1 MGSGSGA
8 RLVAGTGRAVPGG
21 MRLVF
26 DRGTIVL
33 LGLDHP
39 EGRPGNP
46 ADLPGA
52 LWDPRIAALRCPA
65 RFHCALVAELH
76 RQGVRFADEVSGP
89 PAVLTNPMPAVA
101 LRPYQEAALAAWELS
116 GKRGTAVL
124 PTGAGKTRLA
134 IAAMAREKVPTL
146 CLVPTRV
153 LLDQWA
159 RTIEELLGVVPGRL
173 GDGERRIDRITVATS
188 ESAWRH
194 MHRLGNQFELLVVDE
209 AHHFGAGLRDEAL
222 DMCTAPLRLGLTA
235 TKPRGQAGRHLDELV
250 GPTVYE
256 LRVDDLT
263 GEFLAPFDT
272 IVLHLDL
279 TTAERDEYEALMAVF
294 RDVMHRFRQYHPGA
308 TWDEFAKIAG
318 QTDEG
323 RRAVAAWRR
332 ARKITAFPAAKR
344 AMVGRL
350 LERHRAARAIVFTAD
365 NPTAYAISREH
376 LIMPLTCDIKR
387 KERERVLSLF
397 KEGRLRALVSAQVL
411 NEGLDVPDA
420 EVGIVVAG
428 SKGEREHVQRVG
440 RVLRPRP
447 GKRALVYELVV
458 RSTGE
463 VKQARRR
470 RNALAA

>member
-1 MGSGSGA
+1 
-8 RLVAGTGRAVPGG
+8 

-33 LGLDHP
+33 LGMNV
-39 EGRPGNP
+39 RQASPGKH

-52 LWDPRIAALRCPA
+52 LWDPRISAVRCPA
-65 RFHCALVAELH
+65 RFHQVLVAELH
-76 RQGVRFADEVSGP
+76 RRRVQFADEVSGLP
-89 PAVLTNPMPAVA
+89 PARTDSLPGVE
-101 LRPYQEAALAAWELS
+101 LRPYQEAALAAWDFS
-116 GKRGTAVL
+116 GRRGTAVL
-124 PTGAGKTRLA
+124 PTGSGKTRLA
-134 IAAMAREKVPTL
+134 IAAIARANVPAL

-159 RTIEELLGVVPGRL
+159 RTIHELLGVVPGRL
-173 GDGERRIDRITVATS
+173 GDGERRIDRITVATF

-194 MHRLGNQFELLVVDE
+194 MHRLGNQFGLLVVDE
-209 AHHFGAGLRDEAL
+209 AHHFGAGMRDEAL

-235 TKPRGQAGRHLDELV
+235 TKPRGPAALRLDELV

-256 LRVDDLT
+256 LRVDELT

-279 TTAERDEYEALMAVF
+279 SPAERDEYEALMATF
-294 RDVMHRFRQYHPGA
+294 RDVMQRFRRFHPGS

-323 RRAVAAWRR
+323 RRAIAAFHRSRR
-332 ARKITAFPAAKR
+332 ITAFPAAKR
-344 AMVGRL
+344 AMVAVL
-350 LERHRAARAIVFTAD
+350 LARHEAARTIVFTAD

-376 LIMPLTCDIKR
+376 LVMPLTCDIGR

-397 KEGRLRALVSAQVL
+397 KEGKLRALVSAQVL

-447 GKRALVYELVV
+447 DKRALVYELVV
-458 RSTGE
+458 RATGE
-463 VKQARRR
+463 VKQSRRR
-470 RNALAA
+470 RDALAA

>member
-1 MGSGSGA
+1 
-8 RLVAGTGRAVPGG
+8 

-33 LGLDHP
+33 LDVNQPGV
-39 EGRPGNP
+39 RPGEA
-46 ADLPGA
+46 ADFPGA

-65 RFHCALVAELH
+65 RFHPALVAEL
-76 RQGVRFADEVSGP
+76 RRRGVRFADEVSGWEP
-89 PAVLTNPMPAVA
+89 PLTNSAPAVS

-116 GKRGTAVL
+116 GRRGVAVM
-124 PTGAGKTRLA
+124 PTGSGKTRLA
-134 IAAMAREKVPTL
+134 IAAVARANVPAL

-159 RTIEELLGVVPGRL
+159 RTIHELLGVVPGRL
-173 GDGERRIDRITVATS
+173 GDGERRIDRITVATF

-194 MHRLGNQFELLVVDE
+194 MHRLGNQFGLLVVDE
-209 AHHFGAGLRDEAL
+209 AHHFGAGMRDEAL

-235 TKPRGQAGRHLDELV
+235 TKPRGPAALRLDELV

-256 LRVDDLT
+256 LRVDELT

-279 TTAERDEYEALMAVF
+279 SPAERDEYEALMATF
-294 RDVMHRFRQYHPGA
+294 RDVMQRFRRFHPGS

-323 RRAVAAWRR
+323 RRAIAAFHRSRR
-332 ARKITAFPAAKR
+332 ITAFPAAKR
-344 AMVGRL
+344 AMVAVL
-350 LERHRAARAIVFTAD
+350 LARHEAARTIVFTAD

-376 LIMPLTCDIKR
+376 LVMPLTCDIGR

-397 KEGRLRALVSAQVL
+397 KEGKLRALVSAQVL

-447 GKRALVYELVV
+447 DKRALVYELVV
-458 RSTGE
+458 RATGE
-463 VKQARRR
+463 VKQSRRR
-470 RNALAA
+470 RDALAA